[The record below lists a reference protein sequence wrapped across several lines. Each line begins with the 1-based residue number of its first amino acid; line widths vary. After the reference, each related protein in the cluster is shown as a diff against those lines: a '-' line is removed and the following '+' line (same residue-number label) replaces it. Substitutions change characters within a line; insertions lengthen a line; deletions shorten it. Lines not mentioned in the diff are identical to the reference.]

1 MSSESFMPH
10 FDPTMFDM
18 QQQTDFTDLLNP
30 TTLTSD
36 FEQYTQSAMGLGI
49 TDAIEP
55 HQSQLVCQADLL
67 QLPQS
72 FSAQTTPDLPQR
84 ATTSLGSH
92 SPLLQP
98 TGANPM
104 HLAAMRGFVPILE
117 MLLEQ
122 GADVNEAD
130 ERGCTALHLAVEQGQ
145 EEAVRVLLKHG
156 ADFSAKV
163 H

>member
-1 MSSESFMPH
+1 
-10 FDPTMFDM
+10 
-18 QQQTDFTDLLNP
+18 
-30 TTLTSD
+30 
-36 FEQYTQSAMGLGI
+36 
-49 TDAIEP
+49 
-55 HQSQLVCQADLL
+55 
-67 QLPQS
+67 
-72 FSAQTTPDLPQR
+72 
-84 ATTSLGSH
+84 
-92 SPLLQP
+92 
-98 TGANPM
+98 M